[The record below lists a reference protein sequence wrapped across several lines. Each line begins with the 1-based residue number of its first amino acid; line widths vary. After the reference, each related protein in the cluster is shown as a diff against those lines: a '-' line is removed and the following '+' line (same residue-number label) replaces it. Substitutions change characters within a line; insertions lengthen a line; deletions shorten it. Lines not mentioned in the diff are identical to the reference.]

1 MLISGARMDIV
12 GVNLET
18 KNLVLRK
25 REKIKKKNSFKL
37 RIESGES
44 ASSFTNACIQLR
56 TFHPLK
62 VSLYQELVRYTI
74 AMKALLTT
82 NISIEMPKPY
92 SKHQSLFIELLNLVY
107 RKDLKEK

>member
-37 RIESGES
+37 RIESVLIGK
-44 ASSFTNACIQLR
+44 I
-56 TFHPLK
+56 
-62 VSLYQELVRYTI
+62 I
-74 AMKALLTT
+74 
-82 NISIEMPKPY
+82 NIEYKKIS
-92 SKHQSLFIELLNLVY
+92 
-107 RKDLKEK
+107 